1 MKNLSK
7 DFSILHRLS
16 DVYLDHQL
24 ITMKLTSK
32 QFMYILYLCDN
43 EGMSQEELASEL
55 RIDKGSV
62 AKTIKQLESKKY
74 VIRKTSSKDRRQYQ
88 VYPTELAKSI
98 YPDLVEITRN
108 YEHNLTKNLTTIETD
123 IFRNLLDKIIENL

>member
-1 MKNLSK
+1 MNNLSK

-24 ITMKLTSK
+24 IAMNLTSK
-32 QFMYILYLCDN
+32 QFMYILCLCDN
-43 EGMSQEELASEL
+43 EGMSQEQLASEL

-74 VIRKTSSKDRRQYQ
+74 VIRKTSSEDRRQYQ
-88 VYPTELAKSI
+88 VYPTKLAKSI
-98 YPDLVEITRN
+98 YLDLVEITN
-108 YEHNLTKNLTTIETD
+108 SYEHNLTKNLTTIETN
-123 IFRNLLDKIIENL
+123 IFKNLLDKIIENL